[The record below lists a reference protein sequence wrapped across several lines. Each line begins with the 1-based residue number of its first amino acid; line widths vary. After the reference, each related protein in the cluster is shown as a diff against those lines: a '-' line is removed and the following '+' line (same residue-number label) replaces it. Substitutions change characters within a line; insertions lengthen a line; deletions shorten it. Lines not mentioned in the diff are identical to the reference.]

1 MQLICAFVF
10 AMQKAVFSRDV
21 AQLFCIF
28 SYLGLHLPH
37 PVDHKSGKAQW
48 DGKTETLSVT
58 LRMKRDYDFMNF

>member
-1 MQLICAFVF
+1 MNFMC
-10 AMQKAVFSRDV
+10 SRSISNS
-21 AQLFCIF
+21 FKIFYFHF

-48 DGKTETLSVT
+48 DGKIETLSVT